1 MIAEIEK
8 YVDKI
13 QKKVFISVT
22 TPHHIVNSTSNWTST
37 KICSYSCITIVQMRN
52 VIMQYFSLHSLHLL
66 SQKNKNKSSSV
77 LIEPI

>member
-22 TPHHIVNSTSNWTST
+22 TPHHIVNSIPNWTST
-37 KICSYSCITIVQMRN
+37 KICSYSCILLYRWEMSSCNTLVYTLYTCYHKRTRTRVQ
-52 VIMQYFSLHSLHLL
+52 VY
-66 SQKNKNKSSSV
+66 
-77 LIEPI
+77 